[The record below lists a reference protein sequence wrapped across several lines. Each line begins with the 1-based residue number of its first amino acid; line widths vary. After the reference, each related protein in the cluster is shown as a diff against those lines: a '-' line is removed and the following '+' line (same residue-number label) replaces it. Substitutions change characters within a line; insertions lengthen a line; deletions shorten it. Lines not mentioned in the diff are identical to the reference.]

1 MRGGLLHATD
11 LGSKRGS
18 ENERRQQRQHFGSPA
33 LEQRHVKQS
42 EQQQDTRRRQS
53 DASQQRKPYAEQQ
66 TDFES
71 AELAEIN
78 RPKFHDQR
86 QRVAQGQDFDRL
98 HHRIPAIRRATRRNQ
113 RGQTE
118 RHPALRQRFT

>member
-1 MRGGLLHATD
+1 MRSGLLRATD

-18 ENERRQQRQHFGSPA
+18 KNERRQQRQHFGSPA

-42 EQQQDTRRRQS
+42 EQKQDARQRQS
-53 DASQQRKPYAEQQ
+53 DASQQRKPDAEQQ
-66 TDFES
+66 TDFEG
-71 AELAEIN
+71 AEFTEIN

-86 QRVAQGQDFDRL
+86 QRISQGQDFDRL

-113 RGQTE
+113 R
-118 RHPALRQRFT
+118 R